1 VNAVAAAPRHFVRR
15 KDDIVAAI
23 VGLAILVICMLFAH
37 SGTVGS
43 VEASVFHAING
54 LPDVLSPVMTKV
66 QLLGIIAVGPLVA
79 IVAAIFRRW
88 RLALAALIVTAAKLF
103 SERTVWKIVQRERPG
118 VTISDAIVRGDT
130 ATAGLSFVSGHVVL
144 LVGLAMVSEPYLNGK
159 WRYAPWIVVALVIF
173 ARVYLGAH
181 APLDVLGGFGLGLLI
196 GGLTNLL
203 LGVPEEETAVDA
215 EAAAAG
221 V

>member
-1 VNAVAAAPRHFVRR
+1 MRTFVRR
-15 KDDIVAAI
+15 QEDVIAAV
-23 VGLAILVICMLFAH
+23 VGLAILVICVLFADN
-37 SGTVGS
+37 GTVGS
-43 VEASVFHAING
+43 VEARVFHAIND
-54 LPDVLSPVMTKV
+54 LPDALSPVMTKV

-88 RLALAALIVTAAKLF
+88 RLALAAVIITAAKLLA
-103 SERTVWKIVQRERPG
+103 ERQIWKIVQRERPG
-118 VTISDAIVRGDT
+118 ITIPDAIVRGDT

-144 LVGLAMVSEPYLNGK
+144 LVGLAMVAEPYLDGK
-159 WRYAPWIVVALVIF
+159 WRYAPWLVVALVIF

-181 APLDVLGGFGLGLLI
+181 APLDVLGGFGLGLML

-203 LGVPEEETAVDA
+203 LGVPEEETTTEA
-215 EAAAAG
+215 EAATAG

>member
-1 VNAVAAAPRHFVRR
+1 MAAPVRR
-15 KDDIVAAI
+15 YVRRTDDIVAAI
-23 VGLAILVICMLFAH
+23 VGLGILVVCMFFAR

-43 VEASVFHAING
+43 VEADVFHAINN
-54 LPDVLSPVMTKV
+54 LPDALSPVMTKV
-66 QLLGIIAVGPLVA
+66 QLLGVIAVGPLVA
-79 IVAAIFRRW
+79 IVAAILRRW
-88 RLALAALIVTAAKLF
+88 RLALAALIVTAAKLL

-118 VTISDAIVRGDT
+118 VTIPEAIVRGDT

-144 LVGLAMVSEPYLNGK
+144 LVGLAMVSQPYLNGK

-181 APLDVLGGFGLGLLI
+181 APLDVLGGFGLGLMI

-203 LGVPEEETAVDA
+203 LGVPAEEATD
-215 EAAAAG
+215 AAAATAE

>member
-1 VNAVAAAPRHFVRR
+1 MSAAPRRYVRR

-23 VGLAILVICMLFAH
+23 VGLAILVICMLFAR
-37 SGTVGS
+37 SGTVGP
-43 VEASVFHAING
+43 VEARVFHVIND
-54 LPDVLSPVMTKV
+54 LPDALSPLMTKV

-88 RLALAALIVTAAKLF
+88 RLALAAIVVTAAKLL
-103 SERTVWKIVQRERPG
+103 SERTVWRIVQRERPG
-118 VTISDAIVRGDT
+118 VTIPDAIVRGDT
-130 ATAGLSFVSGHVVL
+130 AVAGLSFVSGHVVL
-144 LVGLAMVSEPYLNGK
+144 LVGLAMVSEPYLNGR
-159 WRYAPWIVVALVIF
+159 WRFAPWIVVSLVIF

-203 LGVPEEETAVDA
+203 LGVPEEQATVDA
-215 EAAAAG
+215 EAAAAQ

>member
-1 VNAVAAAPRHFVRR
+1 MRTYVRR
-15 KDDIVAAI
+15 QEDAIAAV
-23 VGLAILVICMLFAH
+23 VGLAILVVCVLFAH
-37 SGTVGS
+37 NGTVGS
-43 VEASVFHAING
+43 VEARVFHAING
-54 LPDVLSPVMTKV
+54 LPDALSPVMTKV

-88 RLALAALIVTAAKLF
+88 RLALAAVIITAAKLLA
-103 SERTVWKIVQRERPG
+103 ERQVWKIVQRERPG
-118 VTISDAIVRGDT
+118 ITIPDAIVRGDT

-144 LVGLAMVSEPYLNGK
+144 LVGLAVVSEPYLNGR
-159 WRYAPWIVVALVIF
+159 WRYAPWLIVALVIF

-181 APLDVLGGFGLGLLI
+181 APLDVLGGFGLGLML

-203 LGVPEEETAVDA
+203 LGVPEEETTAEA
-215 EAAAAG
+215 EAATAG

>member
-1 VNAVAAAPRHFVRR
+1 MRTYVRR
-15 KDDIVAAI
+15 QEDAIAAV
-23 VGLAILVICMLFAH
+23 VGLGILVVCILFAH
-37 SGTVGS
+37 NGTVGS
-43 VEASVFHAING
+43 VEARVFHAING
-54 LPDVLSPVMTKV
+54 LPDALSPVMTKI
-66 QLLGIIAVGPLVA
+66 QLLGVIAVGPLVA

-88 RLALAALIVTAAKLF
+88 RLALAAVIITAAKLLA
-103 SERTVWKIVQRERPG
+103 ERQVWKIVQRERPG
-118 VTISDAIVRGDT
+118 ITIPDAIVRGNT

-159 WRYAPWIVVALVIF
+159 WRYAPWLIVALVIF

-181 APLDVLGGFGLGLLI
+181 APLDVLGGFGLGLML

-203 LGVPEEETAVDA
+203 LGVPEEETTAEA
-215 EAAAAG
+215 EAATAG

>member
-1 VNAVAAAPRHFVRR
+1 MRTFVRR
-15 KDDIVAAI
+15 QEDAIAAV
-23 VGLAILVICMLFAH
+23 VGLGILVVCILFAH
-37 SGTVGS
+37 NGTVGS
-43 VEASVFHAING
+43 VEARVFHAING
-54 LPDVLSPVMTKV
+54 LPNALSPVMTKI
-66 QLLGIIAVGPLVA
+66 QLLGVIAVGPLVA

-88 RLALAALIVTAAKLF
+88 RLALAAVIITAAKLLA
-103 SERTVWKIVQRERPG
+103 ERQVWKIVQRERPG
-118 VTISDAIVRGDT
+118 ITIPDAIVRGDT

-159 WRYAPWIVVALVIF
+159 WRYAPWLVVALVIF

-181 APLDVLGGFGLGLLI
+181 APLDVLGGFGLGLML

-203 LGVPEEETAVDA
+203 LGVPEEETTAEA
-215 EAAAAG
+215 EAATAG

>member
-1 VNAVAAAPRHFVRR
+1 MRTFVRR
-15 KDDIVAAI
+15 QEDAIAAV
-23 VGLAILVICMLFAH
+23 VGLGILVVCILFAH
-37 SGTVGS
+37 NGTVGS
-43 VEASVFHAING
+43 VEARVFHAING
-54 LPDVLSPVMTKV
+54 LPNALSPVMTKI
-66 QLLGIIAVGPLVA
+66 QLLGVIAVGPLVA

-88 RLALAALIVTAAKLF
+88 RLALAAVIITVAKLLA
-103 SERTVWKIVQRERPG
+103 ERQVWKIVQRERPG
-118 VTISDAIVRGDT
+118 ITIPDAIVRGDT

-159 WRYAPWIVVALVIF
+159 WRYAPWLVVALVIF

-181 APLDVLGGFGLGLLI
+181 APLDVLGGFGLGLML

-203 LGVPEEETAVDA
+203 LGVPEEETTAEA
-215 EAAAAG
+215 EAATAG

>member
-1 VNAVAAAPRHFVRR
+1 MRTYVRR
-15 KDDIVAAI
+15 QEDAIAAV
-23 VGLAILVICMLFAH
+23 VGLAILVVCVLFAH
-37 SGTVGS
+37 NGTVGS
-43 VEASVFHAING
+43 VEARVFHTING
-54 LPDVLSPVMTKV
+54 LPDALSQVMTKV

-88 RLALAALIVTAAKLF
+88 RLALAAVIITAAKLLA
-103 SERTVWKIVQRERPG
+103 ERQVWKIVQRERPG
-118 VTISDAIVRGDT
+118 ITIPDAIVRGDT

-144 LVGLAMVSEPYLNGK
+144 LVGLAVVSEPYLNGR
-159 WRYAPWIVVALVIF
+159 WRYAPWLIVALVIF

-181 APLDVLGGFGLGLLI
+181 APLDVLGGFGLGLML

-203 LGVPEEETAVDA
+203 LGVPEEETTAEA
-215 EAAAAG
+215 EAATAG

>member
-1 VNAVAAAPRHFVRR
+1 MRTYVRR
-15 KDDIVAAI
+15 QEDAIAAV
-23 VGLAILVICMLFAH
+23 VGLAILVVCVLFAH
-37 SGTVGS
+37 NGTVGS
-43 VEASVFHAING
+43 VEARVFHAING
-54 LPDVLSPVMTKV
+54 LPDALSPVMTKV

-88 RLALAALIVTAAKLF
+88 RLALAAVIITAAKLLA
-103 SERTVWKIVQRERPG
+103 ERQVWKIVQRERPG
-118 VTISDAIVRGDT
+118 ITIPDAIVRGDT

-144 LVGLAMVSEPYLNGK
+144 LVGLAVVSEPYLNGK
-159 WRYAPWIVVALVIF
+159 WRYAPWLVVALVIF

-181 APLDVLGGFGLGLLI
+181 APLDVLGGFGLGLML

-203 LGVPEEETAVDA
+203 LGVPEEETTAEA
-215 EAAAAG
+215 EAATAG

>member
-1 VNAVAAAPRHFVRR
+1 MRTFVRR
-15 KDDIVAAI
+15 QEDAIAAV
-23 VGLAILVICMLFAH
+23 VGLGILVVCILFAH
-37 SGTVGS
+37 NGTVGS
-43 VEASVFHAING
+43 VEARVFHAING
-54 LPDVLSPVMTKV
+54 LPDALSPVMTKI
-66 QLLGIIAVGPLVA
+66 QLLGVIAVGPLVA

-88 RLALAALIVTAAKLF
+88 RLALAAVIITAAKLLA
-103 SERTVWKIVQRERPG
+103 ERQVWKIVQRERPG
-118 VTISDAIVRGDT
+118 ITIPDAIVRGDT

-159 WRYAPWIVVALVIF
+159 WRYAPWLVVALVIF

-181 APLDVLGGFGLGLLI
+181 APLDVLGGFGLGLML

-203 LGVPEEETAVDA
+203 LGVPEEETTAEA
-215 EAAAAG
+215 EAATAG

>member
-1 VNAVAAAPRHFVRR
+1 MRTFVRR
-15 KDDIVAAI
+15 QEDAIAAV
-23 VGLAILVICMLFAH
+23 VGLGILVVCILFAH
-37 SGTVGS
+37 NGTVGS
-43 VEASVFHAING
+43 VEARVFHAING
-54 LPDVLSPVMTKV
+54 LPDALSPVMTKI
-66 QLLGIIAVGPLVA
+66 QLLGVIAVGPLVA

-88 RLALAALIVTAAKLF
+88 RLALAAVIITVAKLLA
-103 SERTVWKIVQRERPG
+103 ERQVWKIVQRERPG
-118 VTISDAIVRGDT
+118 ITIPDAIVRGDT

-159 WRYAPWIVVALVIF
+159 WRYAPWLVVALVIF

-181 APLDVLGGFGLGLLI
+181 APLDVLGGFGLGLML

-203 LGVPEEETAVDA
+203 LGVPEEETTAEA
-215 EAAAAG
+215 EAATAG

>member
-1 VNAVAAAPRHFVRR
+1 MRTFVRR
-15 KDDIVAAI
+15 QEDVIAAV
-23 VGLAILVICMLFAH
+23 VGLAILVICVLFADN
-37 SGTVGS
+37 GTVGS
-43 VEASVFHAING
+43 VEARVFHAIND
-54 LPDVLSPVMTKV
+54 LPDALSPVMTKV

-88 RLALAALIVTAAKLF
+88 RLALAAVIITAAKLLA
-103 SERTVWKIVQRERPG
+103 ERQVWKIVQRERPG
-118 VTISDAIVRGDT
+118 ITIPDAIVRGDT

-144 LVGLAMVSEPYLNGK
+144 LVGLAMVAEPYLDGK
-159 WRYAPWIVVALVIF
+159 WRYAPWLVVALVIF

-181 APLDVLGGFGLGLLI
+181 APLDVLGGFGLGLML

-203 LGVPEEETAVDA
+203 LGVPEEETTTEA
-215 EAAAAG
+215 EAATAG